1 MTLVI
6 FLQDTATD
14 SKDKTIATKI
24 WLCHWFNLVSH
35 DCRGALSIHCEIYDI
50 RALKVHFCQ
59 KNSPLVLHLIRIKHQ
74 TDACLL
80 WLMQNDMKIAKWPL
94 SRTMHIRKVPH
105 LILPERQETTQLISV
120 ASQLPISQIGR
131 HSILVSW
138 QFRFLF
144 ILTKVELT
152 SSVQVK
158 VLLQL
163 QRYRQPTIPGTH
175 QPTHID
181 TKTTSALT
189 PFVTVAPSDELGSL
203 RNRNYHHVNQT
214 RQLGKDWNHHVLHL
228 D

>member
-59 KNSPLVLHLIRIKHQ
+59 KNSPLVLHLIRINHQ

-120 ASQLPISQIGR
+120 ASQLPISDSGFQAISVPLHFDKSRINLIRSSQGPASVATVSSANNTR
-131 HSILVSW
+131 H
-138 QFRFLF
+138 
-144 ILTKVELT
+144 
-152 SSVQVK
+152 
-158 VLLQL
+158 
-163 QRYRQPTIPGTH
+163 P
-175 QPTHID
+175 PTHPHWHQNHQSTD
-181 TKTTSALT
+181 TICDRRSLWWVGIITDQELPSCKTK
-189 PFVTVAPSDELGSL
+189 P
-203 RNRNYHHVNQT
+203 VNT
-214 RQLGKDWNHHVLHL
+214 GKIETIMCYT
-228 D
+228 

>member
-1 MTLVI
+1 
-6 FLQDTATD
+6 
-14 SKDKTIATKI
+14 
-24 WLCHWFNLVSH
+24 
-35 DCRGALSIHCEIYDI
+35 
-50 RALKVHFCQ
+50 
-59 KNSPLVLHLIRIKHQ
+59 
-74 TDACLL
+74 
-80 WLMQNDMKIAKWPL
+80 
-94 SRTMHIRKVPH
+94 MHIRKVPH

-203 RNRNYHHVNQT
+203 RTRNYHHVKPNPST
-214 RQLGKDWNHHVLHL
+214 RERLKPSCVTPRLINKLVKLRRCVSQVHSTRIHLGHGKNCRS
-228 D
+228 